1 MASPGFRVYPEG
13 MEVLGVPKS
22 RPWWWYLGPGFLVSV
37 GYMDPGNWA
46 TSLEAGSR
54 YGLALLFVVTLASA
68 MAVLFQALAVRLGVA
83 TGKDLAE
90 HMRARYPG
98 SLGRLLFLT
107 AFAAMVATDLAEFMG
122 MAVALN
128 LLFGLPLVLAAW
140 LTVLDVFLILY
151 LERFGFRA
159 LELAVS
165 ALVGV
170 IGLAYVVEVVLAR
183 PEPGPL
189 LRHLFLPSPALA
201 DPGALY
207 VALGILGATVMPHNL
222 FLHSA
227 QVKTRLGEAGKRVYR
242 LLLLDTALALS
253 GAWLVNAAI
262 LVVAAT
268 VFHQRGLVIADL
280 AEAYHTLGPLL
291 GPLAALAF
299 GVGLLA
305 SGLSSTTTG
314 TLAAQVVV
322 EGFTQARANPAR
334 LRLVTRLL
342 AVLPASLALTF
353 HASPM
358 ALIVLSQVVLS
369 FQLPFTLFPLVRLV
383 GEARTMGSLVAPGWL
398 RLLAWAGALLV
409 LVLNLFLL
417 VQALAS

>member
-1 MASPGFRVYPEG
+1 
-13 MEVLGVPKS
+13 
-22 RPWWWYLGPGFLVSV
+22 
-37 GYMDPGNWA
+37 MDPGNWA

-54 YGLALLFVVTLASA
+54 YGYRLLFVVTLSSA
-68 MAVLFQALAVRLGVA
+68 MAVLFQAIAARLGVA

-98 SLGRLLFLT
+98 AWGRFLFLT
-107 AFAAMVATDLAEFMG
+107 AFLAMVATDLAEFMG

-128 LLFGLPLVLAAW
+128 LLLGLPLVLAAW

-159 LELAVS
+159 LELAITG
-165 ALVGV
+165 LVAV
-170 IGLAYVVEVVLAR
+170 VGLAYVVEVALAR
-183 PEPGPL
+183 PPALEL
-189 LRHLFLPSPALA
+189 AKHLFLPNAALG

-227 QVKTRLGEAGKRVYR
+227 QVKTRLGEARKRVYR
-242 LLLLDTALALS
+242 FLLLDTVLALS

-262 LVVAAT
+262 LIVAAR
-268 VFHQRGLVIADL
+268 VFHTHGIVITDL
-280 AEAYHTLGPLL
+280 GQAYHALAPLL
-291 GPLAALAF
+291 GHLAALAF

-305 SGLSSTTTG
+305 SGLSSTVTG

-322 EGFTQARANPAR
+322 EGFLGVRANPAR

-342 AVLPASLALTF
+342 AVVPASLALTV
-353 HASPM
+353 HAAPM
-358 ALIVLSQVVLS
+358 ALIVFSQVVLS
-369 FQLPFTLFPLVRLV
+369 LQLPFTLLPLMRFTGDGDL
-383 GEARTMGSLVAPGWL
+383 MGSLTNPLWLHLLGWSAAL
-398 RLLAWAGALLV
+398 MVLGLNVYLLWQGIG
-409 LVLNLFLL
+409 
-417 VQALAS
+417 S

>member
-1 MASPGFRVYPEG
+1 MGL
-13 MEVLGVPKS
+13 LGKPKS

-54 YGLALLFVVTLASA
+54 YGYRLLFVVTLASA
-68 MAVLFQALAVRLGVA
+68 MAFLFQALAARLGVA

-90 HMRARYPG
+90 HLRERYPG
-98 SLGRLLFLT
+98 KPGRILFLT
-107 AFAAMVATDLAEFMG
+107 AFVAMVATDLAEFMG

-128 LLFGLPLVLAAW
+128 LLLGLPLVLAAW
-140 LTVLDVFLILY
+140 ITVLDVFLILY
-151 LERFGFRA
+151 LERYGFRA
-159 LELAVS
+159 VELAVS

-170 IGLAYVVEVVLAR
+170 IGLAYVVELALAR
-183 PEPGPL
+183 PDPQEL
-189 LRHLFLPSPALA
+189 ARNLFLPNPTLLE
-201 DPGALY
+201 PGALF

-227 QVKTRLGEAGKRVYR
+227 QVRTRLGEDGPRVYR
-242 LLLLDTALALS
+242 YLLLDTGLALG

-262 LVVAAT
+262 LVLSAA
-268 VFHQRGLVIADL
+268 VFHGRGLVIADL
-280 AEAYHTLGPLL
+280 AQAYHTLTPLL
-291 GPLAALAF
+291 GPLAATAF

-322 EGFTQARANPAR
+322 EGFLHSRSNPAR
-334 LRLVTRLL
+334 LRLLVRVL
-342 AVLPASLALTF
+342 AVLPASIALTL

-358 ALIVLSQVVLS
+358 GLIVLSQVVLS
-369 FQLPFTLFPLVRLV
+369 LQLPFTLFPLLALV
-383 GEARTMGSLVAPGWL
+383 GDPRVMGPL
-398 RLLAWAGALLV
+398 RVPRWVGFLAWGSALLV
-409 LVLNLFLL
+409 LALNLFLL
-417 VQALAS
+417 VQTLA

>member
-1 MASPGFRVYPEG
+1 MG
-13 MEVLGVPKS
+13 LGIPKT

-54 YGLALLFVVTLASA
+54 YGYSLLFVVTLSSA
-68 MAVLFQALAVRLGVA
+68 MAMLFQALAAKLGVA
-83 TGKDLAE
+83 TGRDLAE
-90 HMRARYPG
+90 HLKARYPG
-98 SLGRLLFLT
+98 RLGRFLFFT
-107 AFAAMVATDLAEFMG
+107 AFLAMVATDLAEFMG

-159 LELAVS
+159 VEGAI
-165 ALVGV
+165 AFLVGV
-170 IGLAYVVEVVLAR
+170 IGLAYVVELFLAR
-183 PEPGPL
+183 PSLPGL
-189 LRHLFLPSPALA
+189 LRHAFLPDAALL
-201 DPGALY
+201 DPGGLY

-227 QVKTRLGEAGKRVYR
+227 QVKTRLGEPRHRVYR
-242 LLLLDTALALS
+242 FLLLDTVLALS
-253 GAWLVNAAI
+253 GAWLVNGAI
-262 LVVAAT
+262 LVMAAA
-268 VFHQRGLVIADL
+268 VFHERSLVISDL
-280 AEAYHTLGPLL
+280 AQAYHTLAPLL

-322 EGFTQARANPAR
+322 EGFLEAKAHPAR
-334 LRLVTRLL
+334 LRLLTRLL
-342 AVLPASLALTF
+342 AVLPASLALTLG
-353 HASPM
+353 ASPM

-369 FQLPFTLFPLVRLV
+369 FQLPFTLFPLVRLTEDPGV
-383 GEARTMGSLVAPGWL
+383 MGALANPLWV

-409 LVLNLFLL
+409 LGLNAFLL
-417 VQALAS
+417 LEGLWG